1 MISGLC
7 YPLWPIVPPMVLL
20 GARRQEPFVHFHA
33 LQGLALGVLSVAGAG
48 LLVGLMWLILQV
60 LPGGSPAF
68 SGVIGLMV
76 FSGGFLVLGFYL
88 SFLLYTAWRASAG
101 RFLRLPF
108 LGSWAEGRMQANL
121 DLSPEDY
128 DHSPLSSR
136 AFEGPDPA
144 ASEPPEPLI
153 RRHRPSVGAH
163 QQPAGVE
170 SQRSRSSS
178 RQPSALTG
186 ELDQGWQDFQPGLL
200 PQSEEDF
207 QPGLLPQREADFQPG
222 LLPQSEDDFQ
232 PGLLPQRE
240 EDFQPGLLPQPGA
253 PSGQRR
259 FKWEPLDPEEEEDSA
274 GDEGFRAW

>member
-1 MISGLC
+1 LDILPPLSEEDRMISGLC

-33 LQGLALGVLSVAGAG
+33 LQGLALGLLSVAGAG

-200 PQSEEDF
+200 PQSEDDF
-207 QPGLLPQREADFQPG
+207 QPR